1 MAQVLFIKRADLVKS
16 TVLNGNIDSD
26 KFLPFVEIAQEIHIQ
41 NYLGTKLYDKLINDI
56 RNSTLTGNY
65 ETLVD
70 EYVQPMLIYWAAT
83 EYLPHAAYT
92 IANGGAYK
100 HSAEG
105 STTMDKEEIDYL
117 IEKYRKIAQYYTQRF
132 IDYICFR
139 NNLFPE
145 YNQNTNDDVYPDKNA
160 YRPSWNL

>member
-1 MAQVLFIKRADLVKS
+1 MPQVLFIKRADLVKS
-16 TVLNGNIDSD
+16 TALNGNIDSD
-26 KFLPFVEIAQEIHIQ
+26 KFLPFIEIAQEIHIQ
-41 NYLGTKLYDKLINDI
+41 NYLGTKLYEKLIADI
-56 RNSTLTGNY
+56 AGSTLTGNY

-70 EYVQPMLIYWAAT
+70 DYVQPMLIHWAMV

-100 HSAEG
+100 HQAEN
-105 STTMDKEEIDYL
+105 SVAMDKEEVDFL
-117 IEKYRKIAQYYTQRF
+117 INKHRQIAQNYTQRF
-132 IDYICFR
+132 IDYICFN

-145 YNQNTNDDVYPDKNA
+145 YNINSNDDIYPDKNA